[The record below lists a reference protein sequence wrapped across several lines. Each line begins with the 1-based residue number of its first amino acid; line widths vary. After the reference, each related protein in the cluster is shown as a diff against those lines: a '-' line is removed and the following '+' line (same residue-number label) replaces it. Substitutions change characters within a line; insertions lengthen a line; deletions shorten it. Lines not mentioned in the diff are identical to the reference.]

1 MKAIAHPTSINS
13 NTKWEAVDAERVT
26 AGKPTRAFDVHY
38 ASKDNNFSCG
48 IYACSAGSWHIKYSE
63 DEFCT
68 LIEGHLRLISKDGSI
83 QEFKAPASFTIP
95 SGYEGIWEAI
105 TPVRKF
111 FAIYEK
117 QS

>member
-1 MKAIAHPTSINS
+1 MKAILHPGSINS
-13 NTKWEAVDAERVT
+13 KTSWEPVDAERVT
-26 AGKPTRAFDVHY
+26 QGKPQRAFDVHY
-38 ASKDNNFSCG
+38 ASKDGCFSSG
-48 IYACSAGSWHIKYSE
+48 LYACTVGAWHIKYSE

-68 LIEGHLRLISKDGSI
+68 LIEGHLRLIAKDGAV

-95 SGYEGIWEAI
+95 SGYEGIWEAV